1 MGNIKYYLNKGKGTP
16 ADRPIMI
23 SYHFNGQRLF
33 YYTGLRIA
41 ESEFDRKGKY
51 PAKPKCID
59 RVYINNRLLLIRNT
73 IGEIENEALAGGE
86 TLTPELFKTRL
97 NEKLKAKPQADPGQ
111 GHEAPVTL
119 KQYFDIFINELPGRV
134 NRKGHK
140 LSNAMPVKYGTIKNL
155 FIDFC
160 EHEGREYDFQDMNE
174 AFYKRFSNYMINK
187 KKYAVNTYGRA
198 FKFLKTILN
207 EAAKPNEAGQRY
219 NEFTDYKTFAT
230 GISEESDS
238 IYLNEAELQKFY
250 ELDLSGKPGL
260 DRVRDLFLIGCYTG
274 LRFSDYTTIKPED
287 IKGDRLRVIE
297 QKTKGKVVIPLAP
310 TVKEILNKYEFQL
323 PKAISNQKF
332 NEALKDIA
340 KRAKLDETIVTHIT
354 KGGVTVTKNRPK
366 YKLVTSHV
374 ARRSFA
380 TNAVKRGIQPVLTMA
395 ITGHKTEKEFWKYV
409 KVTNEEKAD
418 LMAVQLNW

>member
-1 MGNIKYYLNKGKGTP
+1 MGNIKYYLNKGKGTEKN
-16 ADRPIMI
+16 RPIMI
-23 SYHFNGQRLF
+23 SYTFNGQRLF
-33 YYTGLRIA
+33 FYSGLRIA
-41 ESEFDRKGKY
+41 ENEFDQYGKY

-73 IGEIENEALAGGE
+73 IGEIENEALAGGKQ
-86 TLTPELFKTRL
+86 LTPDLFRTAL
-97 NEKLKAKPQADPGQ
+97 NERLKSRPKFEAKP
-111 GHEAPVTL
+111 EARVTL
-119 KQYFDIFINELPGRV
+119 KQYFDIYIKELPNRV

-140 LSNAMPVKYGTIKNL
+140 LSKSMPVKYGTIKNL
-155 FIDFC
+155 FNDFC

-174 AFYKRFSNYMINK
+174 AFYKRFSAYMTNE

-207 EAAKPNEAGQRY
+207 EASKPDDNGRRY
-219 NEFTDYKTFAT
+219 NEFNDFKSFAT

-238 IYLNEAELQKFY
+238 IYLTETELQAIYK
-250 ELDLSGKPGL
+250 LDLSDKPGL

-274 LRFSDYTTIKPED
+274 LRFSDYTTISPDD
-287 IKGDRLRVIE
+287 IKGERLRVME
-297 QKTKGKVVIPLAP
+297 QKTKGKVVIPISP
-310 TVKEILNKYEFQL
+310 TAKAILQKYNFSL

-332 NEALKDIA
+332 NEALKKIA
-340 KRAKLDETIVTHIT
+340 DKAKINETVVTNIT
-354 KGGVTVTKNRPK
+354 KGGETLTTSQAK

-380 TNAVKRGIQPVLTMA
+380 TNSVKRGISPVLIMA

-418 LMAVQLNW
+418 LYEKEMNW

>member
-16 ADRPIMI
+16 KARPIMI

-33 YYTGLRIA
+33 YYSGLKVA
-41 ESEFDRKGKY
+41 ESEFNPGGKY
-51 PAKPKCID
+51 PAKPECID
-59 RVYINNRLLLIRNT
+59 RIYINNRLLLIRNT
-73 IGEIENEALAGGE
+73 IGEIENEALAGGK
-86 TLTPELFKTRL
+86 TITPELFKTAL
-97 NEKLKAKPQADPGQ
+97 NERLKGRPQTEPVKKTR
-111 GHEAPVTL
+111 VTL
-119 KQYFDIFINELPGRV
+119 KQYFDIFINELPNRV

-140 LSNAMPVKYGTIKNL
+140 LSKAMPVKYGTIKNL

-160 EHEGREYDFQDMNE
+160 KHEGREYDFQDMNE
-174 AFYKRFSNYMINK
+174 AFYKRFSAYMINK

-207 EAAKPNEAGQRY
+207 EASKPDENGNRY
-219 NEFTDYKTFAT
+219 NEYNDFKTFAT

-238 IYLNEAELQKFY
+238 IYLTETELKNIY
-250 ELDLSGKPGL
+250 KLELTNKPGL

-274 LRFSDYTTIKPED
+274 LRFSDYTTISPED
-287 IKGDRLRVIE
+287 IKSDRLRVLE

-310 TVKEILNKYEFQL
+310 TVKTILQKYNFRL

-332 NEALKDIA
+332 NEALKEIA
-340 KRAKLDETIVTHIT
+340 ELAGINETIVTNIT
-354 KGGVTVTKNRPK
+354 KGGVTVTNSQPK
-366 YKLVTSHV
+366 HELVTSHV

-380 TNAVKRGIQPVLTMA
+380 TNAVKRGIQPVLIMA

-418 LMAVQLNW
+418 LYEKQMNW